1 MDAREP
7 EKRMNASAAGA
18 DGLPVRTGGGAPAG
32 NGLPADLQSATLWR
46 RFRRSRKASAG
57 IAVVAALFVTAALA
71 PFLAGNRPILFSDGR
86 GFSMPVF
93 KAFDSE
99 DFFWFGGLVSMMA
112 YLGFS
117 RIVRRLEKNS
127 EKRRGGRVRVV
138 CVLTLAAAL
147 LIGGLSWPDR
157 LVHED
162 YRPYRDGDREAAE
175 LCLFPPIPYAPSEVP
190 LKNALQSPGWSHLFG
205 TDREGAD
212 VLARM
217 IHGTRISLVVGF
229 AAAFVCLVIGVA
241 LGAAAGYFG
250 GMTDALICRLI
261 EVVTCFPAFF
271 AVLAVLS
278 FLPPRIM
285 WVMLL
290 IGLVR
295 WPGVARLTRGEFL
308 KLRESEFVTAA
319 RAMGLSNGRI
329 IWRHVLPNSMAPIIV
344 SATFGVAG
352 AILIE
357 SGLSFLGIGPVTCQS
372 WGRLLSEFRPY
383 FDVAWWL
390 SVFPGAG
397 IFVTVTAF
405 NLVGEGFRDAL
416 DPRLND

>member
-1 MDAREP
+1 MDAGEQVTGMDAGTP
-7 EKRMNASAAGA
+7 SA
-18 DGLPVRTGGGAPAG
+18 LRSP
-32 NGLPADLQSATLWR
+32 SLWR
-46 RFRRSRKASAG
+46 RFRRSRTASAG
-57 IAVVAALFVTAALA
+57 IAVVAALFVVAALA
-71 PFLAGNRPILFSDGR
+71 PFLAGNRPLLFSDGR
-86 GFSMPVF
+86 GLEMPVF
-93 KAFDSE
+93 RAFDSE
-99 DFFWFGGLVSMMA
+99 DFLWFGGLVA
-112 YLGFS
+112 VIVYWCFS
-117 RIVRRLEKNS
+117 RIARRLDGKNG
-127 EKRRGGRVRVV
+127 ERRAGRARAI
-138 CVLTLAAAL
+138 CALTLAAAV

-157 LVHED
+157 LIHED
-162 YRPYRDGDREAAE
+162 YRPFRDGEREAAG
-175 LCLFPPIPYAPSEVP
+175 LCVFPPIPYAPSEVP
-190 LKNALQSPGWSHLFG
+190 LRNLLQAPGGSHLFG
-205 TDREGAD
+205 TDRNGDD

-229 AAAFVCLVIGVA
+229 AAALVCLLIGVS
-241 LGAAAGYFG
+241 LGAAAGFFG
-250 GMTDALICRLI
+250 GMADALICRLI

-271 AVLAVLS
+271 AVLAVLA
-278 FLPPRIM
+278 FLPPHIM

-308 KLRESEFVTAA
+308 KLRESEFVAAA
-319 RAMGLSNGRI
+319 RAMGLSNRRI
-329 IWRHVLPNSMAPIIV
+329 ICSHVLPNALAPVIV

-357 SGLSFLGIGPVTCQS
+357 SGLSFLGIGPLTCQS

-405 NLVGEGFRDAL
+405 NLVGEGLRDAL
-416 DPRLND
+416 DPRLNE

>member
-1 MDAREP
+1 METKGP
-7 EKRMNASAAGA
+7 EINDSEAATRG
-18 DGLPVRTGGGAPAG
+18 P
-32 NGLPADLQSATLWR
+32 SLWR
-46 RFRRSRKASAG
+46 RFRRSKTASAG
-57 IAVVAALFVTAALA
+57 LCVVAALFVTAALA
-71 PFLAGNRPILFSDGR
+71 PFLAGNRPLLFSDGR
-86 GFSMPVF
+86 GLKMPVF
-93 KAFDSE
+93 KAFTSE
-99 DFFWFGGLVSMMA
+99 DFLWFGGLVA
-112 YLGFS
+112 VIVYIVFA
-117 RIVRRLEKNS
+117 RIVRRIDR
-127 EKRRGGRVRVV
+127 KREERRSGRMRVA
-138 CVLTLAAAL
+138 CALALAAAV

-162 YRPYRDGDREAAE
+162 YRPYRDGEREAAGI
-175 LCLFPPIPYAPSEVP
+175 CLFPPIPFAATEVP
-190 LKNALQSPGWSHLFG
+190 LENALQSPGGSHLFG
-205 TDREGAD
+205 TDRNGDD

-217 IHGTRISLVVGF
+217 IHGTRISLIVGF
-229 AAAFVCLVIGVA
+229 AAVFVCLVIGVS

-278 FLPPRIM
+278 FLPPSIM
-285 WVMLL
+285 WVMVL

-308 KLRESEFVTAA
+308 KQRESEFVAAA

-329 IWRHVLPNSMAPIIV
+329 IWRHVLPNSLAPIIV

-357 SGLSFLGIGPVTCQS
+357 SALSFLGIGPVTCQS

-397 IFVTVTAF
+397 IFFTVTAF
-405 NLVGEGFRDAL
+405 NLLGEGLRDAL
-416 DPRLND
+416 DPRLNE